1 MNQSL
6 WKKPLVIR
14 AGLVLTLTLGLSAC
28 AQMVEV
34 SPQQSSSD
42 AIAVQAGRERIL
54 ALSPAVNEAQLA
66 PVKRALA
73 AARSAQSRGE
83 YLLAERETLLAKILL
98 DNIQTRLKASPG
110 SSRRQALQS
119 QIANLQSQ
127 IASTHQ
133 KIDATKAQ
141 IAKESQ

>member
-1 MNQSL
+1 VKQS
-6 WKKPLVIR
+6 WKNYTRPGIAIILC
-14 AGLVLTLTLGLSAC
+14 LGLSAC

-54 ALSPAVNEAQLA
+54 ALSPAVNSAQLT
-66 PVKRALA
+66 PIKRALNA
-73 AARSAQSRGE
+73 AQNAQSRGD
-83 YLLAERETLLAKILL
+83 YLFAERQTLLAKVLL
-98 DNIQTRLKASPG
+98 DNIQARLNTAPG
-110 SSRRQALQS
+110 STPRNALKS

-127 IASTHQ
+127 IAATHQ
-133 KIDATKAQ
+133 QIDATKAQ

>member
-1 MNQSL
+1 MKQL
-6 WKKPLVIR
+6 WKNPGYVRLG
-14 AGLVLTLTLGLSAC
+14 AALLLSMGLSAC

-54 ALSPAVNEAQLA
+54 ALSPAVNAAQLV
-66 PVKRALA
+66 PVKRALGA
-73 AARSAQSRGE
+73 AQAAQSRGE
-83 YLLAERETLLAKILL
+83 YRLAERETLLAKVLL
-98 DNIQTRLKASPG
+98 DNMQTRLNTAPG
-110 SSRRQALQS
+110 SSQRQALKS

-127 IASTHQ
+127 IATTHQ
-133 KIDATKAQ
+133 QIDATKAQ

>member
-1 MNQSL
+1 MKQL
-6 WKKPLVIR
+6 WKNPMTIR
-14 AGLVLTLTLGLSAC
+14 IGVVLFLSVGLSAC
-28 AQMVEV
+28 AQIVEV

-54 ALSPAVNEAQLA
+54 ALSPAVNDSELVPA
-66 PVKRALA
+66 KRALTA
-73 AARSAQSRGE
+73 AQSAQSRGE
-83 YLLAERETLLAKILL
+83 YLLAERETLLAKVLL
-98 DNIQTRLKASPG
+98 DNIQARLNASPQD
-110 SSRRQALQS
+110 SQRQALQG

-133 KIDATKAQ
+133 QIDATKAQ